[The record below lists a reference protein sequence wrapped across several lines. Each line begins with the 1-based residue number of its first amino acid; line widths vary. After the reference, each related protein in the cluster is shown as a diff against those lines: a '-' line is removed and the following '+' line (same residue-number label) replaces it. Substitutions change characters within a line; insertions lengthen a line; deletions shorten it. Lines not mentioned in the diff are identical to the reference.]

1 MNLKI
6 ECACGQKIAFEVE
19 PENGAMPCDLPCPSC
34 QSDVTGLANADIQ
47 RQLSVV
53 TAAPAVAPTGA
64 RLRVSAPSHAPAAA
78 PAAPEAPAVSAAPPP
93 AETPRAPKPMA
104 AAYAAAAAAAPV
116 TGDDGEASGKAFL
129 MGTVGVLLGAFA
141 GIVVWYLIAK
151 MGLNLRILAILVAV
165 GAGAGGRFFCR
176 GGDKG
181 LGGVAAVIAV
191 IGMFFGGAIT
201 FNKSV
206 VNKFSMNDKELRASY
221 EEEVKTAKAITTQIP
236 GGTDEEIRRYLEKG
250 QAGGTS
256 ITVEDMADFRNSDEF
271 KGAKD
276 LASGKTTF
284 ESYAQN
290 YHKVM
295 DDVSKET
302 VKFAGA
308 FGAARMLSVW
318 LIILIGS
325 TAYKIAAG

>member
-6 ECACGQKIAFEVE
+6 ECPCGQKIAFEVE
-19 PENGAMPCDLPCPSC
+19 PENGAMPCELPCPSC
-34 QSDVTGLANADIQ
+34 QADVTGLANADIQ
-47 RQLSVV
+47 RQLPVV
-53 TAAPAVAPTGA
+53 TAVPAAAPTGA
-64 RLRVSAPSHAPAAA
+64 RLRVSVPAHAPAAA
-78 PAAPEAPAVSAAPPP
+78 PPAPEATTVAAAPPS
-93 AETPRAPKPMA
+93 AEAPRAPKPMA

-116 TGDDGEASGKAFL
+116 TGNDGEASGKAFL
-129 MGTVGVLLGAFA
+129 LGTVGVLLGALA
-141 GIVVWYLIAK
+141 GIVVWYAIAK
-151 MGLNLRILAILVAV
+151 MGLTFRILAILVAV

-201 FNKSV
+201 FNKSMV
-206 VNKFSMNDKELRASY
+206 DKFSMNDNELRESY
-221 EEEVKTAKAITTQIP
+221 AEEVKTAKTIMAEIP
-236 GGTDEEIRRYLEKG
+236 GGTDEEIRRYMSKAQNGADIPVEEIAEFRKG
-250 QAGGTS
+250 
-256 ITVEDMADFRNSDEF
+256 EEF

-284 ESYAQN
+284 ELYVQN

-302 VKFAGA
+302 VKFVGA
-308 FGAARMLSVW
+308 LGAARMLSVW